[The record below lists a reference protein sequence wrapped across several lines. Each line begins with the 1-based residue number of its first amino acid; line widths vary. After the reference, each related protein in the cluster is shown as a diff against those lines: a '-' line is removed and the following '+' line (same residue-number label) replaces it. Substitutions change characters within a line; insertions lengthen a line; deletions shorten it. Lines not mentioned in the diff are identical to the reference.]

1 MITGPL
7 VVLLFG
13 LWKVLPFDPLFAG
26 VGASLLIMAA
36 GLYHHRKL
44 HA

>member
-1 MITGPL
+1 

-26 VGASLLIMAA
+26 VAVSGLIMAA
-36 GLYHHRKL
+36 GLGCKKEIAL
-44 HA
+44 